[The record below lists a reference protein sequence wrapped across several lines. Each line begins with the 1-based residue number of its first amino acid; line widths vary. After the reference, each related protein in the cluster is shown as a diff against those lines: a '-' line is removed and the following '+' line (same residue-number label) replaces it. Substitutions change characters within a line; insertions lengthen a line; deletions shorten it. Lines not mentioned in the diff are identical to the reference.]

1 MNKTSV
7 IIASVLA
14 TAALYSCNSDDNNT
28 YESTFARNMIVAV
41 SDPAGTTKYTAT
53 VASFTMDMYS
63 PQESKMVI
71 ATIKKPDGK
80 IINMGTCENLTLG
93 ASTTQMDYTFKPN
106 TATTYL
112 NFDEDMPA
120 TLSGTLSA
128 LAWNVSRTSNTS
140 IKMTFSGGDRMSAFG
155 ADLGFFSNTS
165 VIDTQNPDSEPFI
178 TNDVATNNVRIE
190 MSADT
195 EKKTANVY
203 MYQANFDKEMK
214 KKIDFMIE
222 GVKYD
227 INAESGVLT
236 LRIDEAIPYLLT
248 NNIKGDPMPSYKITD
263 FECTIWEGFSMPGL
277 FKFTCGGR
285 YELTAS
291 LVEKISKPEDDKE

>member
-112 NFDEDMPA
+112 NFNEDMPA

-128 LAWNVSRTSNTS
+128 LAWNVSRTS
-140 IKMTFSGGDRMSAFG
+140 
-155 ADLGFFSNTS
+155 
-165 VIDTQNPDSEPFI
+165 
-178 TNDVATNNVRIE
+178 
-190 MSADT
+190 
-195 EKKTANVY
+195 
-203 MYQANFDKEMK
+203 
-214 KKIDFMIE
+214 
-222 GVKYD
+222 
-227 INAESGVLT
+227 
-236 LRIDEAIPYLLT
+236 
-248 NNIKGDPMPSYKITD
+248 
-263 FECTIWEGFSMPGL
+263 
-277 FKFTCGGR
+277 
-285 YELTAS
+285 
-291 LVEKISKPEDDKE
+291 